1 MYPSPM
7 PYCLPPLLSMGC
19 PIMHYYS
26 QYVQYCLFTSQDVS
40 LPVLKFSVK
49 EKEDAF
55 A

>member
-1 MYPSPM
+1 
-7 PYCLPPLLSMGC
+7 
-19 PIMHYYS
+19 MHYYS

-55 A
+55 AWSISPADNVA